1 MITAL
6 LISVILGYL
15 PMIVFS
21 YAIYWLDRYEK
32 EPLPLLLFAFL
43 WGAVIAAMAAFVIN
57 TLLGAGV
64 YWLTNSTGA
73 ATFSV
78 SSIFAPIIEEIFKG
92 IAVLIVFL
100 FFRSEFDSILD
111 GIIYAAVTAL
121 GFAATENAYYIFS
134 MGYAAAGWQ
143 GLFQLA
149 FIRIVLVGWQHPF
162 YTAFFGIGLALARTQ
177 KSHFIKFFAPLGGLM
192 LAIISHSLHNT
203 ISPLLIYNAGWS
215 GMLHASQLDWL
226 GWGFMLIFVIF
237 MIQHEETIM
246 KTHLLEEIQHNII
259 TQNQYLAVVSHYH
272 RKLLKATVLQQ
283 EKSSRKVVAE
293 LCQLSAELAHK
304 KHQYLHHGNEQRNLE
319 IIQDARKRLFVLSQQ
334 LRKYDTPLP
343 ASE

>member
-6 LISVILGYL
+6 SISLILGYL
-15 PMIVFS
+15 PMIAFS
-21 YAIYWLDRYEK
+21 YGIYWLDRYEK
-32 EPLPLLLFAFL
+32 EPLHLLVFSFL
-43 WGAVIAAMAAFVIN
+43 WGAVIAAMAAFIIN
-57 TLLGAGV
+57 TLLGAGI
-64 YWLTNSTGA
+64 YWLTASTGT

-78 SSIFAPIIEEIFKG
+78 ASIFAPIVEEVFKG

-134 MGYAAAGWQ
+134 MGYAGGGWQ

-177 KSHFIKFFAPLGGLM
+177 KSFFIKFFAPLGGLM
-192 LAIISHSLHNT
+192 LAIITHSLHNT
-203 ISPLLIYNAGWS
+203 ISPLLIYNAGLQ
-215 GMLHASQLDWL
+215 GLIRASQLDWF
-226 GWGFMLIFVIF
+226 GWGFMLIFIIF
-237 MIQHEETIM
+237 MIRHEETIM
-246 KTHLLEEIQHNII
+246 KNHLVDEIQHNII
-259 TQNQYLAVVSHYH
+259 TQNQYLAAVSHNH
-272 RKLLKATVLQQ
+272 RKQLKTAASQQ
-283 EKSSRKVVAE
+283 EKSGEKLVAD

-304 KHQYLHHGNEQRNLE
+304 KHQYRKHGNELGNLA
-319 IIQDARKRLFVLSQQ
+319 IIQETRKRLLTVSNQ
-334 LRKYDTPLP
+334 LRKFDPP
-343 ASE
+343 AVNAD